1 MKALRV
7 SINNGPAITAGV
19 PHDGVVHAILG
30 ITTGPSSGKQRKRDD
45 LSLRLS
51 GLNGLT
57 HEHYNWLGRAL
68 RVGDEILVTV
78 VDVER
83 ADRPAEIHKDD
94 PDLLIRAKKRSL
106 QALKKELGEK

>member
-1 MKALRV
+1 MKAFRV
-7 SINNGPAITAGV
+7 SVNNGPAITAGV
-19 PHDGVVHAILG
+19 PHDGAVHAILG
-30 ITTGPSSGKQRKRDD
+30 IVTGPTSGKQRKRDD

-78 VDVER
+78 VDVEH
-83 ADRPAEIHKDD
+83 ADRPAEMHKDD
-94 PDLLIRAKKRSL
+94 PDLLIKAKKRTL
-106 QALKKELGEK
+106 QALKKDLRKK